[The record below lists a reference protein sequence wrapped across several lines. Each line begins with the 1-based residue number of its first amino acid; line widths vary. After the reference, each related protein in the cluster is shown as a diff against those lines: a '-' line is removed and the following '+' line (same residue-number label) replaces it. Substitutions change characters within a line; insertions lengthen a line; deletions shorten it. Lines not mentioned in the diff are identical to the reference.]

1 MFRFCH
7 LFGRTNRLIIEILY
21 KTTAYTESII
31 LYSYV
36 LYSYVLS
43 PKWRSNI
50 GNFILRSVKDENTL
64 WI

>member
-43 PKWRSNI
+43 PKWRYEHRK
-50 GNFILRSVKDENTL
+50 FYFKECQR
-64 WI
+64 